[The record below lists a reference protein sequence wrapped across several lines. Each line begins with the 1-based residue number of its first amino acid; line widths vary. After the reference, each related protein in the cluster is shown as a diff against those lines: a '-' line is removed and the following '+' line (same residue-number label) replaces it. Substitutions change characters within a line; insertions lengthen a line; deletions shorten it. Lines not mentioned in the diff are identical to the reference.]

1 MTLYHKSLS
10 FHQLP
15 PTIENEQLET
25 RYSYVSQS
33 FGILEKPG
41 HVGETA
47 VRPSRK
53 KETTFLS
60 PNNPSDAT
68 QSAVT
73 LGLEEENLHV
83 PMYKTESKANNFSK
97 AIIPAGTRRP
107 KRGSNPNLRIADKY
121 ETKVKDRGPYSHGKK
136 QNTSKNINVKS
147 LSNNLQIQD
156 KKKMA
161 DLVRLHR
168 SAATVVYARYKTH
181 LILQNNPQKRE
192 ELTLSGE
199 GVPRH
204 CFSMNRTEQYEHSLP
219 GVLCIPA
226 YVIIG
231 FPKTGSTSLW
241 NYMSQHPQIRVYY
254 KKEAHYFHKPK
265 SFVQEPVAWYSY
277 LRGYPR
283 ISRSDSTKGIIL
295 GDHTPGYVWRV
306 PWNCKYHKTQHFGCA
321 NGRYPINSTAINIL
335 TMIPRAKL
343 VILLRDPVD
352 RAYSHF
358 LHFEDPK
365 GCEKRRRDP
374 ECFQHKVLYL
384 QQKFNSCVSHEAAND
399 MWNPICA
406 WSPLGEDAWMQHDR
420 ALTLGIYVLFIKKW
434 LQIFPVTQ
442 FCTLDLENF
451 SKDIRIGMK
460 LIEKC
465 LGIKNH
471 DTYIETSINRRAT
484 KDGVAPMLK
493 KTRKQLE
500 SFYAPYNHALCDMKL
515 QPMGCEP
522 AWLANKA
529 LV

>member
-97 AIIPAGTRRP
+97 AVIPAGTRRP

-181 LILQNNPQKRE
+181 LILQNNP
-192 ELTLSGE
+192 
-199 GVPRH
+199 
-204 CFSMNRTEQYEHSLP
+204 
-219 GVLCIPA
+219 
-226 YVIIG
+226 
-231 FPKTGSTSLW
+231 
-241 NYMSQHPQIRVYY
+241 
-254 KKEAHYFHKPK
+254 
-265 SFVQEPVAWYSY
+265 
-277 LRGYPR
+277 
-283 ISRSDSTKGIIL
+283 
-295 GDHTPGYVWRV
+295 
-306 PWNCKYHKTQHFGCA
+306 
-321 NGRYPINSTAINIL
+321 
-335 TMIPRAKL
+335 
-343 VILLRDPVD
+343 
-352 RAYSHF
+352 
-358 LHFEDPK
+358 
-365 GCEKRRRDP
+365 
-374 ECFQHKVLYL
+374 
-384 QQKFNSCVSHEAAND
+384 
-399 MWNPICA
+399 
-406 WSPLGEDAWMQHDR
+406 
-420 ALTLGIYVLFIKKW
+420 
-434 LQIFPVTQ
+434 
-442 FCTLDLENF
+442 
-451 SKDIRIGMK
+451 
-460 LIEKC
+460 
-465 LGIKNH
+465 
-471 DTYIETSINRRAT
+471 
-484 KDGVAPMLK
+484 
-493 KTRKQLE
+493 
-500 SFYAPYNHALCDMKL
+500 
-515 QPMGCEP
+515 
-522 AWLANKA
+522 
-529 LV
+529 